1 MIHAHGKSKGGVS
14 LATNILSNS
23 IFTDIKGNLPIQSE
37 DESFDEEILT
47 NINSLFL
54 DLNQIGVGPS
64 KLFSIDHD
72 TVWSEFSDDIGLLNA
87 VKDYIVIKVKL
98 KFDPPSSS
106 FVQSS
111 YNEIAN
117 KLEWRLNFYIE
128 DKIAK
133 ENNHG

>member
-23 IFTDIKGNLPIQSE
+23 IFTDIKGNLPMQSE

-64 KLFSIDHD
+64 ELFSIDHD

-133 ENNHG
+133 ENNRG